1 MELVSSGLY
10 DTQNDFAVVI
20 QPALQ
25 LPPKTKVREAALL
38 LFNYFSVIS
47 VFIDNVSLSE
57 NNLFHFPRCRSRSLL
72 IFLVVS
78 GTF

>member
-25 LPPKTKVREAALL
+25 LPPETKVREAALL
-38 LFNYFSVIS
+38 LFNEFSVI
-47 VFIDNVSLSE
+47 
-57 NNLFHFPRCRSRSLL
+57 
-72 IFLVVS
+72 
-78 GTF
+78 

>member
-25 LPPKTKVREAALL
+25 LP
-38 LFNYFSVIS
+38 
-47 VFIDNVSLSE
+47 SE
-57 NNLFHFPRCRSRSLL
+57 N
-72 IFLVVS
+72 
-78 GTF
+78 